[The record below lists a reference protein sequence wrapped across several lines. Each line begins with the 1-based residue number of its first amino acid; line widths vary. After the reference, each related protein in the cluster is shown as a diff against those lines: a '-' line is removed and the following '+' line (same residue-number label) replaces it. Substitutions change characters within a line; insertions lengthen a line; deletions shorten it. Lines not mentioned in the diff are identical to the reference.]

1 MLIAPIEQPFIR
13 LEDFKEVWQ
22 RTIKPVHN
30 LITVEGRIFGRTSSG
45 SETEIY
51 EILPDGGIELRFSVD
66 DIIDAVLAV
75 PGLRT
80 RLEKRIEESAA
91 RFGEPD
97 LDNARQ
103 AVLGTFVQSPDISQ
117 QRLYDVDL
125 IAFSVRLDLLR
136 SESMVLFLQPVGM
149 SLRVIGYCHIPDR
162 ILEVYQIV
170 TDSDGTPRLIGTVM
184 PTGEPFDLL
193 VRYRGVETSQGI
205 LFTPDGSLLRHE
217 IDIVR
222 IAMFTKNHGFVCD
235 DHGAAFK
242 ISFDSVTVS
251 PMELELQ
258 TRPRL
263 FDLVA
268 F

>member
-1 MLIAPIEQPFIR
+1 MAANHQTSPQSHNSGRSNFQLDSLR
-13 LEDFKEVWQ
+13 VL
-22 RTIKPVHN
+22 KPK
-30 LITVEGRIFGRTSSG
+30 SQ
-45 SETEIY
+45 
-51 EILPDGGIELRFSVD
+51 ILPDGGIELRFSVD

-97 LDNARQ
+97 LDDARQ

-162 ILEVYQIV
+162 IFEVL
-170 TDSDGTPRLIGTVM
+170 SDRNRF
-184 PTGEPFDLL
+184 PTG
-193 VRYRGVETSQGI
+193 
-205 LFTPDGSLLRHE
+205 RH
-217 IDIVR
+217 
-222 IAMFTKNHGFVCD
+222 A
-235 DHGAAFK
+235 
-242 ISFDSVTVS
+242 
-251 PMELELQ
+251 
-258 TRPRL
+258 
-263 FDLVA
+263 
-268 F
+268 